1 MTSTSKDLAIQSD
14 VVDFVERVGHDLIG
28 VTEMKTV
35 YCSTKLALTDD
46 VWTSIEASERAV
58 DEVLYGNRDTQAE
71 GILALISNY
80 HPKAIPQIK
89 EKMKTYDEN
98 MNTLKNLVIKH
109 CKEPYEAMET
119 LITEGKME
127 EILKKE
133 SSDSVKWV
141 KWNFDSLTAL
151 ENFIRKISQ
160 PGVKLFTFLRKHLLL
175 CVMLF
180 VLIVTKYQSIK
191 MFLSDAVYNKFRNI
205 VASLFVITAPHAMP
219 RPSWPDK
226 MKSLPKSLV
235 FLLYPAVELLRIP
248 YKALQD
254 RRKWWKKTEPT
265 LPTIAPEDP
274 ASIRDFMNFLPD
286 QNYLGTLTLPSLLDG
301 GTQSN
306 LWNQGLF
313 AGNKRYDADLVSNA
327 GMHKRYDDNAD
338 ALFLKP
344 LPKFDNVL
352 LMLSNMNF
360 SSLYL
365 SV

>member
-1 MTSTSKDLAIQSD
+1 MTSTSKDLNIQTD
-14 VVDFVERVGHDLIG
+14 VVDFVERVGHDLIA

-35 YCSTKLALTDD
+35 YCSTKLALKDD
-46 VWTSIEASERAV
+46 VWISIEASERAV
-58 DEVLYGNRDTQAE
+58 DDVLYGNRDTQAQ

-98 MNTLKNLVIKH
+98 METLKTLVIKH
-109 CKEPYEAMET
+109 CKEPYEAMEP

-141 KWNFDSLTAL
+141 KWNFDSLAAL

-180 VLIVTKYQSIK
+180 VLIVTKYQSFK
-191 MFLSDAVYNKFRNI
+191 VFFTDKVYGKFRNI
-205 VASLFVITAPHAMP
+205 VASLVVMKI
-219 RPSWPDK
+219 
-226 MKSLPKSLV
+226 KSLPKSL
-235 FLLYPAVELLRIP
+235 LLLLTPAVALLGFP

-274 ASIRDFMNFLPD
+274 ASIRDFMN
-286 QNYLGTLTLPSLLDG
+286 QNYGGTSTFPSLFNGENPSYGSTLPSLLDG
-301 GTQSN
+301 GNQSN

-313 AGNKRYDADLVSNA
+313 TGNKRYDADLVSNA
-327 GMHKRYDDNAD
+327 GNYQNNLPLYHTGLMTDYNP
-338 ALFLKP
+338 ALLLLPQLK
-344 LPKFDNVL
+344 
-352 LMLSNMNF
+352 
-360 SSLYL
+360 Y
-365 SV
+365 

>member
-14 VVDFVERVGHDLIG
+14 VVDFVARVGHDLIA

-98 MNTLKNLVIKH
+98 MNTLKTLVIKH
-109 CKEPYEAMET
+109 CKEPYEAMEP

-141 KWNFDSLTAL
+141 KWNFDSLSAL
-151 ENFIRKISQ
+151 ESFIRKISQ
-160 PGVKLFTFLRKHLLL
+160 PGVKLFTFLRKHLLV
-175 CVMLF
+175 CVVLF
-180 VLIVTKYQSIK
+180 VLIVTKYQSFK
-191 MFLSDAVYNKFRNI
+191 MFLSDAVYSKFRGY
-205 VASLFVITAPHAMP
+205 VANLFVMGI
-219 RPSWPDK
+219 
-226 MKSLPKSLV
+226 KSLPKSLLV
-235 FLLYPAVELLRIP
+235 LLTPAVGLLRIP
-248 YKALQD
+248 IKALQD
-254 RRKWWKKTEPT
+254 RRKWWKKIEPT

-274 ASIRDFMNFLPD
+274 ASIREFMNFFPRDD
-286 QNYLGTLTLPSLLDG
+286 QATFPSLNG
-301 GTQSN
+301 ESN

-313 AGNKRYDADLVSNA
+313 KGNKRYDADLISNA
-327 GMHKRYDDNAD
+327 GMYKNNLP
-338 ALFLKP
+338 LFHTGLTT
-344 LPKFDNVL
+344 DYQSAVL
-352 LMLSNMNF
+352 LLPQ
-360 SSLYL
+360 LKY
-365 SV
+365 

>member
-14 VVDFVERVGHDLIG
+14 VVDFVERVGHDLIA

-98 MNTLKNLVIKH
+98 MNTLKNLVTKH
-109 CKEPYEAMET
+109 CKEPYEAMEP

-205 VASLFVITAPHAMP
+205 VASLFVT
-219 RPSWPDK
+219 DK
-226 MKSLPKSLV
+226 MKRLPKSLV
-235 FLLYPAVELLRIP
+235 VLLYPAVKLLRIP

-265 LPTIAPEDP
+265 IPTIAPEDP

-286 QNYLGTLTLPSLLDG
+286 QNYLGTSRLPSLLDG

-313 AGNKRYDADLVSNA
+313 AGNKGYDADLVSNA
-327 GMHKRYDDNAD
+327 GMLKRYDNAD

-344 LPKFDNVL
+344 LPKYDNVL
-352 LMLSNMNF
+352 LVLANMNF
-360 SSLYL
+360 SASKYELQ
-365 SV
+365 